1 MRASRLFFIDAV
13 RWKRRWFPAERGFSK
28 EGERFIACT
37 GNPRKMPKRVVNNH
51 GRDAMISL
59 FPCLLLFFAEFEA
72 HEALMYTKNIY
83 VLHKLYI
90 HNIFKFHIFHIFH
103 KFFAEFEAHKALMYE
118 KYLYIL
124 KFYIYTNSI
133 YYLEIINIYK

>member
-1 MRASRLFFIDAV
+1 
-13 RWKRRWFPAERGFSK
+13 
-28 EGERFIACT
+28 
-37 GNPRKMPKRVVNNH
+37 MPKRVVNNH
-51 GRDAMISL
+51 GSDAMISF
-59 FPCLLLFFAEFEA
+59 FPCLLLFLAEFEA
-72 HEALMYTKNIY
+72 HEALMYEKYLRITQIPC
-83 VLHKLYI
+83 I